1 MSPAVKTVATAEEL
15 LAALAD
21 SATDTVKL
29 TADIDPGYPLNIAGT
44 VTLDLNGHVL
54 QRVYTGDGPVINVES
69 GGALTLIDSDP
80 TVGHKFSDSGRKL
93 WRLSEYGT
101 NIVNGG
107 VITGDPLNLE
117 SGVYVQKGG
126 TFIMTG
132 GKIDNCRASID
143 GDTPFYFD
151 GPVLDAVSIKAKRVE
166 GVLVPRLRI
175 NAENNE
181 WEVSYDA
188 GYTWAS
194 LGVKA
199 TGEKGEKGDKCD
211 KGDAGTDGKDGINGK
226 DGGKKSGSC
235 AGVPLVGALSG
246 VLLSGI
252 GFALIKRR
260 KPF

>member
-1 MSPAVKTVATAEEL
+1 
-15 LAALAD
+15 
-21 SATDTVKL
+21 
-29 TADIDPGYPLNIAGT
+29 
-44 VTLDLNGHVL
+44 
-54 QRVYTGDGPVINVES
+54 
-69 GGALTLIDSDP
+69 
-80 TVGHKFSDSGRKL
+80 
-93 WRLSEYGT
+93 
-101 NIVNGG
+101 
-107 VITGDPLNLE
+107 
-117 SGVYVQKGG
+117 
-126 TFIMTG
+126 MTG

-151 GPVLDAVSIKAKRVE
+151 GPVLDAVSIKAKWGE
-166 GVLVPRLRI
+166 GVPVPRLRI

-199 TGEKGEKGDKCD
+199 TGEKGDKGD

-235 AGVPLVGALSG
+235 AGVSLVGAFSG